1 MPEIELVTRSSVTN
15 TDWWGVLTAS
25 EQRTVMIETQA
36 LTEEMVKYG
45 MSRLAIGER
54 LLNLREI
61 LEPKRKFVNFL
72 NTQCRFSRATAY
84 RYINTYLSVKDRVPE
99 VVLRTAIARGFD
111 ITNAALVEKMPPP
124 KTHDRT
130 KIVKYLEKM
139 EEYRREERST
149 AAEPEYDPDLLMRE
163 ALNFVSMR
171 FSRLPLN
178 NRARGEWLEQ
188 LIGMILSDFGVRKEQ
203 SFAPVPVPEA
213 FRVMRI
219 RPKVESAA

>member
-1 MPEIELVTRSSVTN
+1 MPEIELVTRSSFTN
-15 TDWWGVLTAS
+15 TDWWGVLTAP
-25 EQRTVMIETQA
+25 EQRTVLIETQA

-54 LLNLREI
+54 LLNLRDI

-84 RYINTYLSVKDRVPE
+84 RYINTYLSIKDRVPE

-111 ITNAALVEKMPPP
+111 LTNAALVERMPPP

-139 EEYRREERST
+139 EKYRKEERST

-163 ALNFVSMR
+163 ALNFVAMR
-171 FSRLPLN
+171 FNRLPLN
-178 NRARGEWLEQ
+178 NRARREWLEQ
-188 LIGMILSDFGVRKEQ
+188 LMGMLLSDLGVREEQ
-203 SFAPVPVPEA
+203 SFAQIPVPDE
-213 FRVMRI
+213 FRVMRS
-219 RPKVESAA
+219 RPKATSAA

>member
-1 MPEIELVTRSSVTN
+1 MQEIELVTRASVTN

-25 EQRTVMIETQA
+25 EQRRVLIETQA

-54 LLNLREI
+54 LLNIRDV

-99 VVLRTAIARGFD
+99 LVLRTAIARGFD

-124 KTHDRT
+124 TTHDRT
-130 KIVKYLEKM
+130 KIVKYLEKV

-149 AAEPEYDPDLLMRE
+149 AADPEYDPDTLMRE
-163 ALNFVSMR
+163 TLNFVSMR
-171 FSRLPLN
+171 FSRLALSAKQ
-178 NRARGEWLEQ
+178 REEWLEQ
-188 LIGMILSDFGVRKEQ
+188 LIGMILSDLGVQEEQ
-203 SFAPVPVPEA
+203 SFAPVPVPEE
-213 FRVMRI
+213 FRVIRGRPRI
-219 RPKVESAA
+219 TSAA

>member
-1 MPEIELVTRSSVTN
+1 MPEIELVTRSSFTN
-15 TDWWGVLTAS
+15 MDWWGVLTAS
-25 EQRTVMIETQA
+25 EQRTVLIETQA

-54 LLNLREI
+54 LLNLRDI

-84 RYINTYLSVKDRVPE
+84 RYINTYLSIKDRVPE

-111 ITNAALVEKMPPP
+111 ITDAALVEKMPPP
-124 KTHDRT
+124 KTHDRK
-130 KIVKYLEKM
+130 KIVRYLEKI
-139 EEYRREERST
+139 EECRREERSM

-171 FSRLPLN
+171 FGRLPLN
-178 NRARGEWLEQ
+178 KQARGEWLEQ
-188 LIGMILSDFGVRKEQ
+188 LVGMLLSDLGMREEQ
-203 SFAPVPVPEA
+203 SFVPIPVPEA
-213 FRVMRI
+213 FRVVRS
-219 RPKVESAA
+219 RPKAKSAA